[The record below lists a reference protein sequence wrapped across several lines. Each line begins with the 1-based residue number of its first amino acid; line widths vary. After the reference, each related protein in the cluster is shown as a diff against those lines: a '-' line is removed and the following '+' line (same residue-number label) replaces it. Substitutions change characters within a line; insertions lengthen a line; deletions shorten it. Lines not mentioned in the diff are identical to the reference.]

1 MKIHFC
7 DLCNESVPDSDF
19 AKGKAFLRN
28 GRVICA
34 TCEALMSAAE
44 GGPDDATRLSAGV
57 GPGTGRPSGRGPSPA
72 PHSGAPATA
81 APVAAAGSGSSGAWI
96 GVVALLVAG
105 AGAWAFSG
113 ELQAMEERDSELR
126 GSLENELRTLGADLD
141 SISLSA
147 QRRDDDLESR
157 LRSRVQQ
164 SQSELE
170 VVLSELREEL
180 LVARTQVESLDEAL
194 AALDQSQR
202 DGSRDRDRRL
212 DDLMAQSMKSRKE
225 LDALAGRIDRTEQE
239 MDGRGLAAAP
249 KQVQAPA
256 GPKWTVELADLT
268 SDVAGTRWNAV
279 QSLGETGDPEVVP
292 HLISLL
298 NDDDVFVRMAVAR
311 VFGDL
316 ASPLSIEPL
325 INALEDEEAVVR
337 EAAMAALHLI
347 TGRDFRFD
355 PNAKAAERSKRVKA
369 WRDWWEKAREQYFG
383 DA

>member
-34 TCEALMSAAE
+34 TCEALMSATE
-44 GGPDDATRLSAGV
+44 EEATRLSAGV
-57 GPGTGRPSGRGPSPA
+57 GPGAGRPSGRGPSPA
-72 PHSGAPATA
+72 AQPGAPASV
-81 APVAAAGSGSSGAWI
+81 APVAAPAGGSSGAWI

-113 ELQAMEERDSELR
+113 ELQAMEERDAELR

-157 LRSRVQQ
+157 LRVRVQQ

-170 VVLSELREEL
+170 SVLSELREEL
-180 LVARTQVESLDEAL
+180 LVARTQVAGLDEAL
-194 AALDQSQR
+194 ARIDQSQQ

-225 LDALAGRIDRTEQE
+225 LDALSGRIDRAELE
-239 MDGRGLAAAP
+239 MDGRALAAAP
-249 KQVQAPA
+249 NQVQAPV

-292 HLISLL
+292 HLIPLL
-298 NDDDVFVRMAVAR
+298 GDDDVFVRMAVAR

-325 INALEDEEAVVR
+325 INGLDDEEAVVR

-383 DA
+383 DV